1 MAGLA
6 SNPEVC
12 LKSLLLAVCLINMPA
27 VRAGSD
33 STGGLKHSPKTTWQN
48 QGRQVTASHVEVGE
62 QDAMQRQEESPP
74 QPGPCTF
81 ATPHTS
87 LGKTSHCT
95 HRVGEAQGPLRWRG
109 LCPQT
114 QQQQAAEKVDQPCYV

>member
-6 SNPEVC
+6 SNPEVL

-33 STGGLKHSPKTTWQN
+33 STGGLKHSPETTWQN

-62 QDAMQRQEESPP
+62 QDATQRQEASPP
-74 QPGPCTF
+74 PPRALHLRHPTHFAREDLTLHTQGRGGPGP
-81 ATPHTS
+81 S
-87 LGKTSHCT
+87 
-95 HRVGEAQGPLRWRG
+95 
-109 LCPQT
+109 
-114 QQQQAAEKVDQPCYV
+114 KVD